1 MSYILEKDYIEKNY
15 EKFHKEMW
23 VKEDLSFTYF
33 VLWNIFSELD
43 IYNIDEEII
52 VDWSEDKQ
60 IDAVYINKDKNEINI
75 LQVKKSNKWFS
86 SNIIIQIWNWLK
98 WFFKDKEE
106 VSKLWNIKLREKI
119 LESRDL
125 DWSLSDFTINVFYCN
140 LADSDSIS
148 KETNDEIDNI
158 KNEYT
163 KIYNNFNFFII
174 WAKELYKNIKKID
187 KKEISDEFEYNP
199 NSLIKLDIDDYTKS
213 IIIPLSTSE
222 IAKLVEKYWDDLFEQ
237 NIRFA
242 LWDNKVNKK
251 IYETATWDEKD
262 YFWYY
267 NNWIT
272 IICDSFNETIKPD
285 KSFIKL
291 KNLQIVNWCQTSTT
305 LYKALYDWRLK
316 NSYVL
321 VKIYSSKDEDFI
333 NKITEATNSQ
343 TSINSRDLA
352 ANEKTQILID
362 DVFQKWGYSY
372 ERKRNQYK
380 WKIIN
385 QNKKIN
391 NEKLWQAVMSIIL
404 KKPSKARSNKGA
416 VFINEF
422 YEKIF
427 NRRIEELLLSFLIF
441 DFSEKKRKTVNISED
456 IKTQIATY
464 GTFHISRIIW
474 ELIFKEDITKINK
487 DILRWFIK
495 NIESDSLYLEEKYK
509 KAISIIKD
517 LLKEYQ
523 GKEEIFSF
531 TNLFKRTDT
540 ENLINKYMKN
550 NKINL

>member
-23 VKEDLSFTYF
+23 IKEDLSFTYF
-33 VLWNIFSELD
+33 VMWNIFPELD
-43 IYNIDEEII
+43 MYNIDDDTI
-52 VDWSEDKQ
+52 VDWNQDKQ
-60 IDAVYINKDKNEINI
+60 INVVYINKEKNEVNI

-86 SNIIIQIWNWLK
+86 SNTVIQIWNGLK
-98 WFFKDKEE
+98 WFFKSQDE
-106 VSKLWNIKLREKI
+106 VNKLWNIKLREKI
-119 LESRDL
+119 LESRNL
-125 DWSLSDFTINVFYCN
+125 DWDSDKLKINIFYCN
-140 LADSDSIS
+140 LADSNILW
-148 KETNDEIDNI
+148 KEITDEIESI
-158 KNEYT
+158 VCEY
-163 KIYNNFNFFII
+163 KRIYKDFNFNII
-174 WAKELYKNIKKID
+174 WAKELYENIKKID

-199 NSLIKLDIDDYTKS
+199 NSLIKLDIDDSTKS
-213 IIIPLSTSE
+213 IIIPLSTIK
-222 IAKLVEKYWDDLFEQ
+222 IAELVERHWDDLFEQ

-272 IICDSFNETIKPD
+272 IICDYFNEIIKPD
-285 KSFIKL
+285 KSLIKL

-305 LYKALYDWRLK
+305 LNKALDDWKLK
-316 NSYVL
+316 DSYVL
-321 VKIYSSKDEDFI
+321 VKIYSSNNKDFI

-343 TSINSRDLA
+343 SSINSRDLA
-352 ANEKTQILID
+352 SNEKIQILID
-362 DVFQKWGYSY
+362 DNLWKLWYFY

-391 NEKLWQAVMSIIL
+391 NEKLWQSVMSILL
-404 KKPSKARSNKGA
+404 KKPSKARWNKGS
-416 VFINEF
+416 VFSNEF

-427 NRRIEELLLSFLIF
+427 SRKTEQLLISFLIF
-441 DFSEKKRKTVNISED
+441 NFSEKKRKTVRISEN

-464 GTFHISRIIW
+464 WTFHISRIIW
-474 ELIFKEDITKINK
+474 ELLFGDDICKNKESKKI
-487 DILRWFIK
+487 IEQ
-495 NIESDSLYLEEKYK
+495 IESDSLFLEKKYK
-509 KAISIIKD
+509 KAIDILES

-523 GKEEIFSF
+523 EKEEIFSF
-531 TNLFKRTDT
+531 TNLFKRTYT

-550 NKINL
+550 NNFN